1 MDLLKYLYSC
11 LFFVIIEMLLVKF
24 MNLRKNKLNRKMF
37 NEVSKVLEFSFLF
50 EKQTNVDFKDIM
62 LISTHIIQN
71 LNDYENT
78 IKNDI
83 DLKVNGNI
91 FKY

>member
-50 EKQTNVDFKDIM
+50 EK
-62 LISTHIIQN
+62 
-71 LNDYENT
+71 
-78 IKNDI
+78 
-83 DLKVNGNI
+83 
-91 FKY
+91 